1 MTDVAINKVQTVQ
14 RSVLRARQE
23 YQAAGADF
31 ATDFTR
37 QDAAILNVVRACEA
51 TLDLANHL
59 VRLHKLGVPNTSADA
74 IRALANAKLL
84 ESALADRL
92 TRMVGFRN
100 IAVHAYQA
108 IDLRI
113 LESVIAQ
120 GLDDL
125 LAACE
130 VMRRAAEV

>member
-1 MTDVAINKVQTVQ
+1 
-14 RSVLRARQE
+14 
-23 YQAAGADF
+23 
-31 ATDFTR
+31 
-37 QDAAILNVVRACEA
+37 
-51 TLDLANHL
+51 
-59 VRLHKLGVPNTSADA
+59 
-74 IRALANAKLL
+74 
-84 ESALADRL
+84 
-92 TRMVGFRN
+92 MVGFRN